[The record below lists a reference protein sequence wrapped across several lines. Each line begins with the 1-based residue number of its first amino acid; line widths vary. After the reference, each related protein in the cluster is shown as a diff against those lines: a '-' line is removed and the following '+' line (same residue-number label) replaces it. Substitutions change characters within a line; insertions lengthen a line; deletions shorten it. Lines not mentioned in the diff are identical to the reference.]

1 MKKKGAPMNNDERVL
16 RLSDL
21 LSILLRNLKSIV
33 CITLVFAL
41 LGSAYAFT
49 KAHHS
54 DQSAAVQTQTKNI
67 DELETRYAL
76 SSHADEIANGI
87 MACYEEKRLSA
98 LWDRIDSA
106 NDNINKMG
114 DYLAASPITSL
125 DPYNC
130 SVADVSLL
138 IRDNA
143 NNFTDERSRV
153 LFNTGDRAA
162 AVISSICTL
171 DTSVL
176 EKTRQILGI
185 DSDLCYVQQLVNVF
199 NDNGVVHIR
208 IYSDNLDAAEK
219 AIDNL
224 YGTVVD
230 RLHSTD
236 TGFSFEKIGR
246 YSGNIVDVKL
256 QERKNAQSAEYD
268 KASAELRNAESALF
282 ALDTELE
289 SFQSAASLASERSA
303 SAKQELEAAQIA
315 LTQPEAVAQ
324 PAGLSVR
331 TIALATVLGLFVGC
345 FAVLSYELFS
355 VKLNSQSELLRHY
368 SFPLLGLLPS
378 KKKWL
383 FDKTIRRLEGET
395 GADYETAARAAAQAL
410 LSVSESRSV
419 CFVSSLGKETASTLL
434 PYLDCRLSVCGDIL
448 SDPDAVK
455 SLSSFDS
462 IILVEQRGR
471 SNLSLIDSE
480 VLRAKALGKDILG
493 IVLL

>member
-1 MKKKGAPMNNDERVL
+1 M
-16 RLSDL
+16 
-21 LSILLRNLKSIV
+21 
-33 CITLVFAL
+33 
-41 LGSAYAFT
+41 
-49 KAHHS
+49 
-54 DQSAAVQTQTKNI
+54 
-67 DELETRYAL
+67 
-76 SSHADEIANGI
+76 
-87 MACYEEKRLSA
+87 
-98 LWDRIDSA
+98 
-106 NDNINKMG
+106 
-114 DYLAASPITSL
+114 
-125 DPYNC
+125 
-130 SVADVSLL
+130 
-138 IRDNA
+138 
-143 NNFTDERSRV
+143 
-153 LFNTGDRAA
+153 
-162 AVISSICTL
+162 
-171 DTSVL
+171 
-176 EKTRQILGI
+176 
-185 DSDLCYVQQLVNVF
+185 QQLVNVF

-236 TGFSFEKIGR
+236 TGFSFEEIGR

-324 PAGLSVR
+324 SAGLSVR

-378 KKKWL
+378 KKK
-383 FDKTIRRLEGET
+383 
-395 GADYETAARAAAQAL
+395 
-410 LSVSESRSV
+410 
-419 CFVSSLGKETASTLL
+419 
-434 PYLDCRLSVCGDIL
+434 
-448 SDPDAVK
+448 
-455 SLSSFDS
+455 
-462 IILVEQRGR
+462 
-471 SNLSLIDSE
+471 
-480 VLRAKALGKDILG
+480 
-493 IVLL
+493 